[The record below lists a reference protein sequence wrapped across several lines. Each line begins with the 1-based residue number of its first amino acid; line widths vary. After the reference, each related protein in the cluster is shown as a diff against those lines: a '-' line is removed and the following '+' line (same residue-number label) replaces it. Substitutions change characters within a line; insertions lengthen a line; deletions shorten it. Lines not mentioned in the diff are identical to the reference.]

1 MTLQYIDVMFQI
13 SILYI
18 VEIYYFA
25 TVPLRRKGKPYMN
38 SKKTGTWVAT
48 YGMLISLA
56 FIFSYLEAMI
66 PIPMPVPGVKLGLAN
81 LVTIVGL
88 YTVGIRGTVAV
99 SLVRIVLVGFTFG
112 NASSMIYSLAGGA
125 VSLILMIL
133 FRQTNWFSQVGVSI
147 IGGIGHNIGQISI
160 AALVVQTAGVFYY
173 LPFLMI
179 AGIVAGGVIG
189 LLGGLVTAR
198 IQNFIKKM

>member
-1 MTLQYIDVMFQI
+1 
-13 SILYI
+13 
-18 VEIYYFA
+18 
-25 TVPLRRKGKPYMN
+25 MN

-125 VSLILMIL
+125 LSLILMIL
-133 FRQTNWFSQVGVSI
+133 VRKTGWFSQIGVSI
-147 IGGIGHNIGQISI
+147 VGGIGHNIGQLSI
-160 AALVVQTAGVFYY
+160 AALIVQTAGVFYY
-173 LPFLMI
+173 LPFLM
-179 AGIVAGGVIG
+179 VAGVVAGAVIG
-189 LLGGLVTAR
+189 LLGGLVTER
-198 IQNFIKKM
+198 IQSFMKKM

>member
-1 MTLQYIDVMFQI
+1 
-13 SILYI
+13 
-18 VEIYYFA
+18 
-25 TVPLRRKGKPYMN
+25 MN

-99 SLVRIVLVGFTFG
+99 SLIRIVLVGFTFG
-112 NASSMIYSLAGGA
+112 NTSSMIYSLARTIVNQRNSKFTSYDF
-125 VSLILMIL
+125 VSSNELV
-133 FRQTNWFSQVGVSI
+133 QPSGSQ
-147 IGGIGHNIGQISI
+147 
-160 AALVVQTAGVFYY
+160 YY
-173 LPFLMI
+173 W
-179 AGIVAGGVIG
+179 
-189 LLGGLVTAR
+189 R
-198 IQNFIKKM
+198 DWS